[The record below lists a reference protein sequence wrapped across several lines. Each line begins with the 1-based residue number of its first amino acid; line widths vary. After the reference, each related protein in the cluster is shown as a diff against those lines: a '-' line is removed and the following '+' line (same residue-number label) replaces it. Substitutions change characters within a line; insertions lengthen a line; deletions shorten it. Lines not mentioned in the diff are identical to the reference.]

1 MKALV
6 GAFNQEKAFSV
17 IVHCTSSPIN
27 RLQHYNEPCQATCT
41 SAAATTGSGR
51 RGPSTRCGWSSTSG
65 GGTRG
70 GSSRRRRRTSTKY
83 EPGSTISI
91 SKYLYSPKSLIN
103 LVFIQFQFKLHFCRA
118 LAKSQARER
127 RSLKGLLTFSQN
139 HKTIYVLPSPL

>member
-1 MKALV
+1 MDICKLKMK
-6 GAFNQEKAFSV
+6 
-17 IVHCTSSPIN
+17 SPDTILIYRN
-27 RLQHYNEPCQATCT
+27 VPTFTNNEPCQATCT

-139 HKTIYVLPSPL
+139 HKTIHVLPSPL